1 MSDVPLLLIF
11 VRNPVLGK
19 VKTRL
24 ARTIG
29 PQKALQVYNLLLQY
43 TLQTVQGL
51 PCRKRVC
58 YADFV
63 PTADP
68 WQEAGFRPA
77 MQRGEHL
84 GDRMLDAFRQ
94 GFSEGCGPVVIIG
107 SDCAEITAPVI
118 EEAFHL
124 LRTVPVIIGPAVDG
138 GYYLLGMNR
147 LVEGV
152 FREKPWSSPS
162 LLTETLRELN
172 QSDIAFGLLPM
183 LSDID
188 EASDLDKLPAS
199 WLDTIR

>member
-1 MSDVPLLLIF
+1 MNDNPLLLVF

-29 PQKALQVYNLLLQY
+29 PQKALQVYHLLLQY

-51 PCRKRVC
+51 HCRKRVC

-63 PTADP
+63 PATDQ
-68 WQEAGFRPA
+68 WQEAGFQPA
-77 MQRGEHL
+77 MQRGDNL

-94 GFSEGCGPVVIIG
+94 AFSEGYGPVVIIG

-124 LRTVPVIIGPAVDG
+124 LRTQPVVIGPAVDG

-152 FREKPWSSPS
+152 FREKTWSSPS
-162 LLTETLRELN
+162 LLTETIHELN
-172 QSDIAFGLLPM
+172 RSGIAFGLLPV

-188 EASDLDKLPAS
+188 EASDLDRLPAA
-199 WLDTIR
+199 WLNTTQ